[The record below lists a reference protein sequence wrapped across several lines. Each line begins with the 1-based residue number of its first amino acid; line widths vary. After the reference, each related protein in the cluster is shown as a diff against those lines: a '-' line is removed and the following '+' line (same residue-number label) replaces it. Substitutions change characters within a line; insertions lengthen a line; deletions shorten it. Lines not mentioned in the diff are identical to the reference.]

1 MEKKKFLRFLL
12 TIAAVILTAYG
23 CADNSFYGGDEP
35 FPDLDPDP
43 DKNKITL
50 VEGSLGI
57 SHDWKYTNL
66 LVSDVVTSM
75 ATIEHENNEGIYD
88 EEINQLLPFEI
99 KWTQPEEM
107 TRGTKVFNLQE
118 KNIGEA
124 VPTASENNDNIT
136 LKTYEQTFTF
146 LFDGVEFSFETS
158 RQTATSKYEGIDL
171 ANCVLD
177 SIVYRSQKAET
188 LERFYVADRPFLR
201 SKVTFTFDVYRHHTH
216 DQSMHTDK
224 IYPYVIVNAPEE
236 TDPEEDIFNGAIKIA
251 GTEKLYFNRKVDLT
265 TFIYTS
271 EVDVWEFWSVSGKK
285 RNTYSTELEVKLWI
299 DDAKDPWIV
308 PSMEFGYPNFKEER
322 SSTSEDY
329 IKENIE
335 DYVFQKVTSDWNALW
350 KYANDYQIGV
360 HGSSE
365 KAWKTYQGAKVVEM
379 PSDITEFYYDKYTYD
394 NYTEKIANGTTYL
407 AYPSQIYFN
416 SLYNGDNYKLNQTQ
430 EFWVEK
436 GNVDPPAPKD
446 SIKSEKILY
455 ELEKKSDN
463 QWLSKII
470 FRRIYSQS
478 GQRDSVAT
486 QVLQRETKID
496 DNKHFV
502 RPNNTLSLK
511 NMLDPVKL
519 SEKTETDKTTGHVVT
534 TFVKQH
540 SFDFDFFTFN
550 FEETYQTAYTVYKGE
565 RLNFLAPTPSIGFSG
580 QKPEDMGTI
589 VDSDGIK
596 YNRTEY
602 TLTFKET
609 YGDFNAMYYPLVDI
623 DVKDDSK
630 PETDDITSW
639 TYDRERDGNISKIIY
654 HITRKL
660 SGSKDST
667 VIATLSHSH
676 TISKAQE
683 YFCKDNGLRLADV
696 STTVRTSEE
705 TQKGITYVTTI
716 TTNRFKYDLSNID
729 GNDYYDEVTTTDVT
743 AYTTFQGTRIDFLA
757 PETSKVTY
765 SGSTPADKGQVT
777 QNGQKYDLTTYTHTY
792 KEVYDGK
799 TENLTNTVDLY
810 VKPSDDDIV
819 SWTFDRERDGFTSK
833 VILHITRKLS
843 GSKDS
848 TIIATLAH
856 SRSVAPAQKFFCK
869 DNSLS
874 LSDATPTVRSSE
886 ETKNGVTFVTT
897 TTTNRFS
904 YDITDVNG
912 SKYVDE
918 VTTTDVT
925 AYMYFQGTRIDFL
938 APETSTITY
947 SGSTPADKGQVTQ
960 NGEKYNLTTYTHSY
974 KELYDGKTE
983 TFTNTVDLYVKPA
996 EIIRTEWK
1004 ALNEG
1009 LEKISDT
1016 QWKSYFTLYEKFSD
1030 GSEKNT
1036 YKQQLLNV
1044 YILAPDKRTVQL
1056 NSSEF
1061 DYISLNLVSAP
1072 ASSYTGSEQNITVTV
1087 TKATYDLVYT
1097 SKANEAVSSKFLFVS
1112 ETAVYEDGDIKI
1124 PFKSASWEMI
1134 QPNGYS
1140 APLQGQVGD
1149 YNRYNANFNI
1159 SGMYNGVNY
1168 TSTAL
1173 VDVDVLA
1180 PKDPTIDPEWGDIDI
1195 EKTSAYGRICVTW
1208 KEVAGQTKLQHFYS
1222 GTIVTTKGII
1232 SFSDGYKKFTAM
1244 DTNIIN
1250 REVGNGWDGANLNP
1264 AYITVSTNP
1273 NISWQYYDVVS
1284 NEVVADI
1291 HSSKMQTEGGI
1302 DFNQP
1307 FVANGGNASV
1317 YKITKNGEQVSVV
1330 VTFNGQELFREVF

>member
-12 TIAAVILTAYG
+12 AIAAVILTAYG

-35 FPDLDPDP
+35 FPDTDHDP

-107 TRGTKVFNLQE
+107 TRGTKVFYLQE
-118 KNIGEA
+118 KNVGEA
-124 VPTASENNDNIT
+124 VLTASENNDNIT

-171 ANCVLD
+171 ANCILD
-177 SIVYRSQKAET
+177 SLVYRSQKAET
-188 LERFYVADRPFLR
+188 LERFYVADRPFIR

-216 DQSMHTDK
+216 DQSMHSDK

-329 IKENIE
+329 MKENIE

-436 GNVDPPAPKD
+436 ENVNPPAPKD

-455 ELEKKSDN
+455 ELEKKTDN

-486 QVLQRETKID
+486 QVLQRATKVD
-496 DNKHFV
+496 ENQRFV
-502 RPNNTLSLK
+502 RENNTLSLK
-511 NMLDPVKL
+511 STLDPVKI
-519 SEKTETDKTTGHVVT
+519 SETSETDKTTGHVIT
-534 TFVKQH
+534 TTVNRH

-565 RLNFLAPTPSIGFSG
+565 RLNFLAPTPSVGFSG

-630 PETDDITSW
+630 PETDDIIEW
-639 TYDRERDGNISKIIY
+639 KYERK
-654 HITRKL
+654 
-660 SGSKDST
+660 
-667 VIATLSHSH
+667 
-676 TISKAQE
+676 
-683 YFCKDNGLRLADV
+683 
-696 STTVRTSEE
+696 
-705 TQKGITYVTTI
+705 
-716 TTNRFKYDLSNID
+716 
-729 GNDYYDEVTTTDVT
+729 
-743 AYTTFQGTRIDFLA
+743 
-757 PETSKVTY
+757 
-765 SGSTPADKGQVT
+765 
-777 QNGQKYDLTTYTHTY
+777 
-792 KEVYDGK
+792 
-799 TENLTNTVDLY
+799 
-810 VKPSDDDIV
+810 
-819 SWTFDRERDGFTSK
+819 RDGFIST
-833 VILHITRKLS
+833 IIFHITRKLS

-848 TIIATLAH
+848 TIVATLAH
-856 SRSVAPAQKFFCK
+856 SHTVANAQEFFCN
-869 DNSLS
+869 DNGLR
-874 LSDATPTVRSSE
+874 LDDATPTVRTSE
-886 ETKNGVTFVTT
+886 ETKNGVTYVTT
-897 TTTNRFS
+897 TTTNRFK
-904 YDITDVNG
+904 YDISNIDGNE
-912 SKYVDE
+912 YVDV

-938 APETSTITY
+938 APETSKVSY
-947 SGSTPADKGQVTQ
+947 SGSTPSNRGQVNKNGQ
-960 NGEKYNLTTYTHSY
+960 NYNLTTYTHTY

-983 TFTNTVDLYVKPA
+983 NLTNTVDLYVKPA
-996 EIIRTEWK
+996 EVIRTEWK
-1004 ALNEG
+1004 DINHG

-1061 DYISLNLVSAP
+1061 DYTSLNLVSAP

-1180 PKDPTIDPEWGDIDI
+1180 PQDPTIDPEWGDIDI

>member
-35 FPDLDPDP
+35 FPDPDPDP

-57 SHDWKYTNL
+57 SHDWKYANL

-99 KWTQPEEM
+99 TWTQPEEM

-118 KNIGEA
+118 KNVGEA
-124 VPTASENNDNIT
+124 VLTASENNDNIT

-216 DQSMHTDK
+216 DQSMHSDK

-329 IKENIE
+329 MKENIE

-436 GNVDPPAPKD
+436 GNVNPPAPKD

-455 ELEKKSDN
+455 ELEKKTDN

-502 RPNNTLSLK
+502 RANNTLSLK

-565 RLNFLAPTPSIGFSG
+565 RLNFLAPTPSVGFSG

-630 PETDDITSW
+630 PETDDIIEW
-639 TYDRERDGNISKIIY
+639 KYERKRDGFISTIIF

-667 VIATLSHSH
+667 VVATLAHSH
-676 TISKAQE
+676 TVANAQE
-683 YFCKDNGLRLADV
+683 FFCNDNGLRLD
-696 STTVRTSEE
+696 
-705 TQKGITYVTTI
+705 
-716 TTNRFKYDLSNID
+716 
-729 GNDYYDEVTTTDVT
+729 
-743 AYTTFQGTRIDFLA
+743 
-757 PETSKVTY
+757 
-765 SGSTPADKGQVT
+765 
-777 QNGQKYDLTTYTHTY
+777 
-792 KEVYDGK
+792 
-799 TENLTNTVDLY
+799 
-810 VKPSDDDIV
+810 
-819 SWTFDRERDGFTSK
+819 
-833 VILHITRKLS
+833 
-843 GSKDS
+843 
-848 TIIATLAH
+848 
-856 SRSVAPAQKFFCK
+856 
-869 DNSLS
+869 
-874 LSDATPTVRSSE
+874 DATPTVQTSE
-886 ETKNGVTFVTT
+886 ETKNGVTYVTT
-897 TTTNRFS
+897 TTTNRFK
-904 YDITDVNG
+904 YDISNIDGNE
-912 SKYVDE
+912 YVDV

-938 APETSTITY
+938 APETSKVSY
-947 SGSTPADKGQVTQ
+947 SGSTPSNRGQVNKNGQ
-960 NGEKYNLTTYTHSY
+960 NYNLTTYTHTY
-974 KELYDGKTE
+974 KELYDDKTE
-983 TFTNTVDLYVKPA
+983 NLTNTVDLYVKPA
-996 EIIRTEWK
+996 EVIRTEWK
-1004 ALNEG
+1004 DINHG

-1061 DYISLNLVSAP
+1061 DYTSLNLVSAP

-1180 PKDPTIDPEWGDIDI
+1180 PQDPTIDPEWGDIDI